1 MRRVI
6 VHLIAALFLCV
17 SAASAQ
23 NLDIDRMSKDDV
35 NKLPEAQVNALP
47 VFKVWEKQGI
57 GSVSAL
63 KASALM
69 DLRDLGYGFH
79 EAFTGNDDQLQR
91 WVTQFQHDIGEP
103 ETGILTVAQMGTLM
117 KRLNVVETSDV
128 TVGLP
133 LGDKDGPQITLN
145 KDYASATGTFII
157 EGDQI
162 AEPLNI
168 TSFKCFRQWGYC
180 YQSDVDLDEQI
191 VGSGY
196 LLSSYQSLLAIVSW
210 SDEEV
215 VANNEALCATTTTTI
230 NAQAK
235 EVYAITR
242 NNGNQSCGKLM
253 PPLAKPQISKLVSG
267 FNVSREYFVK
277 KRKEADGYRSKEY
290 QQYLEAM
297 RVAGSAETSSQSK
310 TQTNTTPRQ

>member
-1 MRRVI
+1 MQRVI
-6 VHLIAALFLCV
+6 VHLIALFLCV

-35 NKLPEAQVNALP
+35 NKLPEAQLNALP

-57 GSVSAL
+57 GSASLL
-63 KASALM
+63 KVSALM

-103 ETGILTVAQMGTLM
+103 ETGILTVAQMDTLI
-117 KRLNVVETSDV
+117 KRLNVVKTSDV

-145 KDYASATGTFII
+145 KDLALATGTFII
-157 EGDQI
+157 EGDKI
-162 AEPLNI
+162 VPPLNI
-168 TSFKCFRQWGYC
+168 TSFECFRQWGYC
-180 YQSDVDLDEQI
+180 YQSDVDIDDTS
-191 VGSGY
+191 GSTY
-196 LLSSYQSLLAIVSW
+196 YVNPFHMLLSIVSW
-210 SDEEV
+210 NDEEV
-215 VANNEALCATTTTTI
+215 VANNEAICATTTTTI
-230 NAQAK
+230 NVKAK
-235 EVYAITR
+235 EVYQITR
-242 NNGNQSCGKLM
+242 NNGNQSCTPIM

-267 FNVSREYFVK
+267 FNVSQDYFAK
-277 KRKEADGYRSKEY
+277 KRKEADGYRSKDY

-297 RVAGSAETSSQSK
+297 RVAGSADTSSKSK
-310 TQTNTTPRQ
+310 TQTNTPPRQ